1 MLLHFESEIRSTN
14 FSVLLKIDISQPAD
28 SFYYKALYR

>member
-1 MLLHFESEIRSTN
+1 MLLHFECEIGSTN
-14 FSVLLKIDISQPAD
+14 SSVLFKIDISQPAD